1 MIAKIVAFLF
11 DFINMVYFS
20 ITGQSGING
29 LHSFNPSPKWP
40 FEKYIRFDPP
50 FTATPSFV
58 YGLSVLDFAHT
69 GNVRAVANIRSLT
82 RTGVVLYLNKWADTV
97 MYGLKISWMACP
109 K

>member
-1 MIAKIVAFLF
+1 MVAFFL
-11 DFINMVYFS
+11 DFKYLVYFS
-20 ITGQSGING
+20 ITGQSGVNG
-29 LHSFNPSPKWP
+29 LHSINPSPKWP
-40 FEKYIRFDPP
+40 FEKYIRFNPP

-69 GNVRAVANIRSLT
+69 RNVRAVATIKSLT
-82 RTGVVLYLNKWADTV
+82 RTWVVLHLNKWADTF